1 MEKYRLDPVLFFS
14 TAFITDGDDDETREK
29 DMASEGTVSV
39 TVLPVACKLH
49 TDNCSSFNLI
59 LKAN

>member
-1 MEKYRLDPVLFFS
+1 MEKYRLDTVPFFS
-14 TAFITDGDDDETREK
+14 TALNTDGDDDETQE
-29 DMASEGTVSV
+29 DVASGRAVSV
-39 TVLPVACKLH
+39 TVLPVARKLH